1 MQTQT
6 QPVLSLEGISRTFG
20 GSRALCGV
28 DMDIHAGEVHGLL
41 GQNGAGKSTIV
52 KILSGA
58 DQPSAGTIRF
68 GGEPVTFARP
78 IEAQRAGIH
87 TIFQEFSLVPGL
99 SVAENI
105 YLSDLPIRFGMVDWP
120 RMRRLAA
127 QALNAIGFGHIDV
140 DARVT
145 ELSVAERQIVE
156 IAKAVHH
163 SSRVILLDEP
173 TATLPRPDVEKLFAL
188 LRRLTA
194 RGVSLLYITHHLD
207 EVMVICDR
215 VSILRNGR
223 NVASHRIG
231 EITKDRMVALMLG
244 VGEGGGPSVAGP
256 GTGIPALRPLPDLGG
271 HAALEIRHLSDATIL
286 KDINIRVLPGEA
298 VAVTGLV
305 GSGQQQL
312 AACAFGARRRTAG
325 EVLVNGKPVRPNSP
339 RAAVRAGLGWVPEE
353 RKTEGLVL
361 GMSVS
366 QNLTIASLD
375 RVSRAGV
382 LDEPAERR
390 AADRLRSALKIK
402 TSGLGQPVSALS
414 GGNQQKI
421 VFGKWLLARSRA
433 LILSDP
439 TRGVDVGARAEIYR
453 EIEDFLQSGGAALV
467 LTSDIDEA
475 MLFDRIMVISRGRI
489 IGEFAKGQIDHDQ
502 LIASLQ

>member
-1 MQTQT
+1 MLTQP

-20 GSRALCGV
+20 GSEALSGV

-41 GQNGAGKSTIV
+41 GQNGAGKTTIV

-58 DQPSAGTIRF
+58 DRPSAGTIRF
-68 GGEPVTFARP
+68 GGEPVTFTRP

-105 YLSDLPIRFGMVDWP
+105 YLSDLPIRFGMIDWP
-120 RMRRLAA
+120 KMRRLAA
-127 QALNAIGFGHIDV
+127 QALNAIGFGQIDV
-140 DARVT
+140 DVRVT
-145 ELSVAERQIVE
+145 DLSVAERQIVE

-215 VSILRNGR
+215 ISILRNGR

-244 VGEGGGPSVAGP
+244 EEGSGPSVAVPP
-256 GTGIPALRPLPDLGG
+256 GAGVPALRPTTDLAG
-271 HAALEIRHLSDATIL
+271 HAALEIRHLFDATIL
-286 KDINIRVLPGEA
+286 EDINIRVFPGEA

-312 AACAFGARRRTAG
+312 AACSFGAHRRTAG

-339 RAAVRAGLGWVPEE
+339 RAAVLAGLGWVPEE

-375 RVSRAGV
+375 RVSRAG
-382 LDEPAERR
+382 LLNEPAERR

-489 IGEFAKGQIDHDQ
+489 IGEFAKGEIDHDQ
-502 LIASLQ
+502 LIALLQ